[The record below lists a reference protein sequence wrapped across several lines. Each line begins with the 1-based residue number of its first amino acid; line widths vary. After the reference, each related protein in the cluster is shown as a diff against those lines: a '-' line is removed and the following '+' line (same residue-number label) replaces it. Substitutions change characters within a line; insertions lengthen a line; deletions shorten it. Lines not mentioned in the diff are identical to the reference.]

1 MSLIYSA
8 VGFVDFLKKTY
19 TEEKSR
25 GKNIN
30 DTECYVLKE
39 YYTVV
44 QFHSLSNVYIY
55 IGKSI
60 VVKK

>member
-8 VGFVDFLKKTY
+8 VGFVDFLKKIY

-44 QFHSLSNVYIY
+44 QFHNLSNVYI
-55 IGKSI
+55 
-60 VVKK
+60 